1 MCFYDAFAASRRG
14 IDLKYMWEF
23 SLVFTERKDNHAL
36 GLCYLAEHFHS
47 SATSKEKYSLG
58 KKVVKKYCK
67 SFANLQAN

>member
-1 MCFYDAFAASRRG
+1 
-14 IDLKYMWEF
+14 MWGTALF
-23 SLVFTERKDNHAL
+23 VNKRKDNHAL

-47 SATSKEKYSLG
+47 SATSKKRSIARK